1 MIKKRVERESNY
13 SAIFVNGK
21 TLRMPLDP
29 KKDIVELKYP
39 EFYDVK
45 ITGKCK
51 GNCQGCYMDS
61 TEDQEHYDALNNLKK
76 FFEPMTPNQR
86 PFQIA
91 YGGGEPTLHPDF
103 CSILEYTH
111 SLGIVPNYTTNG
123 MFIYEQNAMEI
134 LEATKKYSMAVALS
148 CHSHLDST
156 WMQAVEIFFAHNVK
170 TNFHII
176 ISDKT
181 SIDRFLEIYKI
192 YKGKVLYFVLLPLTA
207 KGRCKE
213 AVVEHEYLFENLSQI
228 NQLKEFDGIKDVAF
242 GANFYP
248 MLKETKYKFDL
259 SLYEPELLSKFLDVK
274 DNKIYKSSFAV

>member
-1 MIKKRVERESNY
+1 MIRKRIERESNY

-39 EFYDVK
+39 EFYDVA
-45 ITGKCK
+45 INDNCK
-51 GNCQGCYMDS
+51 GSCSFCYADS
-61 TEDQEHYDALNNLKK
+61 KPIINNNYNNALNSIKK
-76 FFEPMTPNQR
+76 FFEPMNMNQR

-91 YGGGEPTLHPDF
+91 IGGKGEPTLHPDF

-123 MFIYEQNAMEI
+123 MFITENNCMKI
-134 LEATKKYSMAVALS
+134 IEATKKYSMAVALS
-148 CHSHLDST
+148 CHEHLEVF
-156 WMQAVEIFFAHNVK
+156 WKKAFELFFENNIK

-176 ISDKT
+176 ISDKV
-181 SIDRFLEIYKI
+181 SVDRFLNIYKE
-192 YKGKVLYFVLLPLTA
+192 YKGKILYFVLLPLTA

-213 AVVEHEYLFENLSQI
+213 AIVEHEYLFEKLSQLE
-228 NQLKEFDGIKDVAF
+228 NIKDVAF

-248 MLKETKYKFDL
+248 YLKTTKHNFDL
-259 SLYEPELLSKFLDVK
+259 SLYTPEILSKFLDLK
-274 DNKIYKSSFAV
+274 DMKVYKSSFAV

>member
-13 SAIFVNGK
+13 SAIFINGK

-29 KKDIVELKYP
+29 KKGIVELKYP

-45 ITGKCK
+45 LNSICYGKCK
-51 GNCQGCYMDS
+51 NCYMDS
-61 TEDQEHYDALNNLKK
+61 RDTGFNYKALENLRI
-76 FFEPMTPNQR
+76 FFEPMNQNQR

-123 MFIYEQNAMEI
+123 MFIDEYNCDKI
-134 LEATKKYSMAVALS
+134 VEATKKYSMAVALS
-148 CHSHLDST
+148 CHSHL
-156 WMQAVEIFFAHNVK
+156 EIFWKRAAMLFFRNKIK
-170 TNFHII
+170 TNFHVI
-176 ISDKT
+176 ISDKE
-181 SIDRFLEIYKI
+181 SVDNFLKI
-192 YKGKVLYFVLLPLTA
+192 YNEYTGSVLYFVLLPLTA

-213 AVVEHEYLFENLSQI
+213 ANVEHEYLFDELSK
-228 NQLKEFDGIKDVAF
+228 LDDIKDVAF

-248 MLKETKYKFDL
+248 MLKTTKHKFDL
-259 SLYEPELLSKFLDVK
+259 SLYPPEIMSKFLDLK

>member
-1 MIKKRVERESNY
+1 MIKKRIERESNY

-51 GNCQGCYMDS
+51 GNCKDYCYMNS
-61 TEDQEHYDALNNLKK
+61 SAENEHYDALNNLKK

-123 MFIYEQNAMEI
+123 MFIAERNCEEI
-134 LEATKKYSMAVALS
+134 INATKKYSMAVALS
-148 CHSHLDST
+148 CHEHLNYYWKT
-156 WMQAVEIFFAHNVK
+156 AVELFFINKIK

-176 ISDKT
+176 ISDKK
-181 SIDRFLEIYKI
+181 SVDRFLDIYKE
-192 YKGKVLYFVLLPLTA
+192 YKGKILYFVLLPLTA

-213 AVVEHEYLFENLSQI
+213 AKVDHEYLFEKL
-228 NQLKEFDGIKDVAF
+228 NQLDDIKDVAF

-248 MLKETKYKFDL
+248 MLKTTNYKFDL
-259 SLYEPELLSKFLDVK
+259 SLYEPEILSKFLDLK
-274 DNKIYKSSFAV
+274 DMKIYKSSFAI